1 MDGMADATEN
11 LSFETRAVALGR
23 PAPAPDAPLNVPLTL
38 TSTYVAGGDLEYG
51 RYGNPSWTAFE
62 EVLGDLEGGSCLA
75 FASGM
80 AAIAAVLDLVPKGGK
95 VVAPRHSYTGTV
107 GQLNDSA
114 ERGRLAVRYVDIE
127 DTDAVAAACAGAAVL
142 WIETPTNPALELADL
157 AVVIPAAHEAGALV
171 VVDNTFATPL
181 LQRPLELG
189 ADVVVHSAT
198 KYLGGHSDLLLG
210 AVVVA
215 SEEHRAALNGIRTLR
230 GAIPSPLETFLALR
244 GIRTLAVRM
253 ERAQASAQLLV
264 ERLTGHAGIDEVRYP
279 GFGAIV
285 SIVLP
290 DAAAADRLAER
301 VRLWRHATSLGGVE
315 STLERRRRWPAEAV
329 TIPEGLVRL
338 SVGLEH
344 PDDLLADLEQAL
356 AAGASAVKDAAAGGA

>member
-1 MDGMADATEN
+1 MADPTPDA
-11 LSFETRAVALGR
+11 LSIETRAVTLGR
-23 PAPAPDAPLNVPLTL
+23 PPAEPDQPLNVPLTL
-38 TSTYVAGGDLEYG
+38 ASTYMADGDLEYG

-62 EVLGDLEGGSCLA
+62 ETLGDLEGGSCLS

-80 AAIAAVLDLVPKGGK
+80 AAIAAVLELLSPGAK
-95 VVAPRHSYTGTV
+95 VVAPRHSYSGTI
-107 GQLNDSA
+107 GLLNDLAS
-114 ERGRLAVRYVDIE
+114 RGRLTVELVDIR
-127 DTDAVAAACAGAAVL
+127 DTAAVVGACEGAEML
-142 WIETPTNPALELADL
+142 WIESPTNPALEVADL
-157 AVVIPAAHEAGALV
+157 PAVIPGAKAAGALV

-181 LQRPLELG
+181 LQRPIEHG

-198 KYLGGHSDLLLG
+198 KYLAGHSDVLLG

-215 SEEHRAALNGIRTLR
+215 AEEHRAGLYGIRSLR
-230 GAIPSPLETFLALR
+230 GSIPSPLETFLALR
-244 GIRTLAVRM
+244 GIRTLAVRL
-253 ERAQASAQLLV
+253 ERAQSSARLLV
-264 ERLTGHAGIDEVRYP
+264 DRLTGHPGVQEVRYP

-290 DAAAADRLAER
+290 SAAAAEGLSAA

-315 STLERRRRWPAEAV
+315 STLERRRRWPAEAG

-344 PDDLLADLEQAL
+344 PDDLLADLLQAL
-356 AAGASAVKDAAAGGA
+356 EA